1 MDEKKLIKK
10 IKKKDQRA
18 LMYFIEKYG
27 PILKGATSPIL
38 VSNKEIME
46 EVLDDTFIAVWDNID
61 SFDPSRSSFK
71 NRCAGLAK
79 YKAIDAL
86 RKEIRHQAV
95 STEDIGEI
103 ACEDEI
109 DLGEAEEILKYLKEN
124 DRLIFEKLFLEG
136 YSYDDIAKG
145 TGLTKEVLYN
155 RVSRAKKVIRL
166 NLKEEKNEKCF

>member
-10 IKKKDQRA
+10 IKKKDQKA
-18 LMYFIEKYG
+18 LLYFIENYG
-27 PILKGATSPIL
+27 PILKGAISPIL
-38 VSNKEIME
+38 VSHKEIRE
-46 EVLDDTFIAVWDNID
+46 EVLDDSFIAVWDNID

-95 STEDIGEI
+95 STDQIGEI
-103 ACEDEI
+103 SYEDRI
-109 DLGEAEEILKYLKEN
+109 DLGEADEILKNLK
-124 DRLIFEKLFLEG
+124 DDDKIIFKKLFLEG
-136 YSYDDIAKG
+136 YSYDDISKDS
-145 TGLTKEVLYN
+145 GLSKEVLYN

-166 NLKEEKNEKCF
+166 NLKEK